1 MQAIFSLFTK
11 FFQSCG
17 GFFHLADQLADQ
29 RGKQFSER
37 PKKNLDQPPDNPLN
51 QMDDRRG
58 RAEDQRPD
66 GEVIQRKPEQFP
78 NEHIAAYDP
87 IGRQVV
93 ELKRRRR
100 NNEKKEEVLKKNQNP
115 ARWDCNAENA
125 KDVIADT
132 ERRPEQHR
140 PQENPRRGRHNHIHG
155 QAPYL
160 KSLERRFPAERFSCS
175 L

>member
-11 FFQSCG
+11 FFQSG
-17 GFFHLADQLADQ
+17 YGLFDLAHQLAQ
-29 RGKQFSER
+29 QWGEQFAER
-37 PKKNLDQPPDNPLN
+37 PENNLDQPSDNPFD
-51 QMDDRRG
+51 QMDDRR
-58 RAEDQRPD
+58 RRPEDQCTK
-66 GEVIQRKPEQFP
+66 GKVIQREPQQFP
-78 NEHIAAYDP
+78 DEHITAHDP
-87 IGRQVV
+87 ICRQLIK
-93 ELKRRRR
+93 LKRRRR
-100 NNEKKEEVLKKNQNP
+100 NNEKKEEILEKNQNP

-125 KDVIADT
+125 KDVVTDA